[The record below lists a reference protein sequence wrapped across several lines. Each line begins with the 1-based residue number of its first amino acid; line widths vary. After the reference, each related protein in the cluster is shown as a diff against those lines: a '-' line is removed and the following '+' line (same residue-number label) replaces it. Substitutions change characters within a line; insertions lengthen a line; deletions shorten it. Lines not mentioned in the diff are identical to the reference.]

1 MKLNRKSDSDNA
13 FRRDCERKKEEQKL
27 VKEKESNSRVKK

>member
-13 FRRDCERKKEEQKL
+13 FRRDCERKKEQKL